1 MWGLL
6 LKGLKSWKLILG
18 GVGVI
23 AIGLFS
29 IHYLD
34 LKNTKENLGNLVEQQ
49 ERELQNLEQQN
60 EQRIE
65 EYNALENSLSQYQ
78 KSLKEQEQQ
87 NRKLSSKLRNAGD
100 NDEKLKECLGTS
112 LPDDILDRLRE

>member
-6 LKGLKSWKLILG
+6 LKGLKNWKLLLG
-18 GVGVI
+18 GISII

-34 LKNTKENLGNLVEQQ
+34 LKNTKENLGNLVEQR
-49 ERELQNLEQQN
+49 EREIQNLEKQN
-60 EQRIE
+60 EQRIK
-65 EYNALENSLSQYQ
+65 EYDALENSLSQYQ
-78 KSLKEQEQQ
+78 ESLKVQEQENKQ
-87 NRKLSSKLRNAGD
+87 LASKLRNAGD

-112 LPDDILDRLRE
+112 LPDDILDRLHE